1 MFLFVLFGLNT
12 FHVCIIFFNV
22 LYFPCDPSPFHFPF
36 HQSCACVSCD
46 FVIWLLHGADDVV
59 FAGEQKVIFCWFM
72 FLFCFFILV
81 WFSLTVRIVNEGKI
95 TETPTQYHQD
105 LWAISFLSHSSFRNL
120 TPPTL
125 FGFLKTVS
133 LDSNSRALSPTH
145 TAKCSACWIFS
156 LIFNFIFYSTDFH
169 FPPSHSFFLINDATF
184 WENLLFL
191 LNRINRVA

>member
-1 MFLFVLFGLNT
+1 MLFVFLFVLFGLNT

-59 FAGEQKVIFCWFM
+59 FAGEQKVIF
-72 FLFCFFILV
+72 LLICFFFFYFGPIPIN
-81 WFSLTVRIVNEGKI
+81 SENRQVNEGKI
-95 TETPTQYHQD
+95 KETPTRYHQD

-125 FGFLKTVS
+125 FGFLKTIS
-133 LDSNSRALSPTH
+133 LYSRALSPTH
-145 TAKCSACWIFS
+145 TAMCSACWTFYWFS
-156 LIFNFIFYSTDFH
+156 IYILLYWLSFS
-169 FPPSHSFFLINDATF
+169 PSHSFF
-184 WENLLFL
+184 
-191 LNRINRVA
+191 